1 MCKVC
6 CTCKVVVLVIKPIG
20 FFAVL
25 IAVAVVVAYAA
36 TTGTKRKAGIVFLAI
51 CSVLKSISRFEVWLC
66 IMK

>member
-25 IAVAVVVAYAA
+25 IAVTVVVAS
-36 TTGTKRKAGIVFLAI
+36 GTKQKAGIVFLAI